1 MSQEGDEVSEVYKSN
16 YKSNAKNLKIDTS
29 NSKLVDSQEMSI
41 MANVWDVIYDSL
53 KELESNIR
61 DWFRPVESVRR
72 DSVIS
77 RFRASENSRLE
88 KRKTVVMSNVPHF
101 NKADFKRTSK
111 RGSKLSKSALV
122 KKKPQKEKSVV
133 KIFDR
138 EFDKIFNIM
147 LGINRSVFWLFDS
160 PYYQIN
166 DGDYTAKFEYN
177 NQWYSQSG
185 AGVKIFTFTD
195 YAPKIFENIRKLDAI
210 KNEDYAKAL
219 GPSNI
224 FKYIWSNNMSTF
236 KELCSTGKSGS
247 LFYYTEDGKYML
259 KTIHKAE
266 FQKMRDILKPYHEHV
281 VTWNNSVIN
290 RFYGLHKINYV
301 ENKKK
306 REQYL
311 VIMNNLFGQY
321 EVDVRYDL
329 KGSTTGRT
337 TLFPEDVVPDKTIA
351 LKDNNFTD
359 ENENFSIEYNQRE
372 DLLNSLRKA
381 AEFLG
386 EVSVLGKRYISFI
399 L

>member
-1 MSQEGDEVSEVYKSN
+1 MSQGEIDEMDEN
-16 YKSNAKNLKIDTS
+16 DARICRNLKIDTS
-29 NSKLVDSQEMSI
+29 NTRFSDSHETSMLTNVCDLIYESI
-41 MANVWDVIYDSL
+41 
-53 KELESNIR
+53 KELEMNIK
-61 DWFRPVESVRR
+61 DWFRPVEALRR
-72 DSVIS
+72 DSMMSKLHVS
-77 RFRASENSRLE
+77 DNSRME
-88 KRKTVVMSNVPHF
+88 KRKTVVMANVPHF
-101 NKADFKRTSK
+101 NNLGKTKSPSII
-111 RGSKLSKSALV
+111 GSNISKSAIV
-122 KKKPQKEKSVV
+122 KKNPVKGKSVV
-133 KIFDR
+133 KIFDQ

-185 AGVKIFTFTD
+185 TGVKIFTFTD
-195 YAPKIFENIRKLDAI
+195 YSPKIFESIRKLDKI

-266 FQKMRDILKPYHEHV
+266 FQKMRDILKPYHEHCV
-281 VTWNNSVIN
+281 KCNRSVIN

-306 REQYL
+306 WEQYL
-311 VIMNNLFGQY
+311 VIMNNLFGHY
-321 EVDVRYDL
+321 EVDIRYDL
-329 KGSTTGRT
+329 KGSVTGRT
-337 TLFPEDVVPDKTIA
+337 TSFPDDIVPDKTIA
-351 LKDNNFTD
+351 LKDNNFT
-359 ENENFSIEYNQRE
+359 EEEECFSIERSQRN
-372 DLLNSLRKA
+372 DLMYALKQAS
-381 AEFLG
+381 EFLG
-386 EVSVLGKRYISFI
+386 EAKILGK
-399 L
+399 